1 MSERKAK
8 PRQVDVR
15 EEHDVWLAVGA
26 VVAAARELEIVEA
39 DRVRLET
46 VISEMAHNVLLHGGG
61 GFIVVES
68 ANEPGRCGLR
78 IRAQD
83 EGPGIRDISLAL
95 QDGYT
100 TSDTLGIGMGVTFR
114 LMDDVA
120 IRSYPEWGTIV
131 IVTKWLGNGSAESTE
146 QDAKEHKTATRKQF
160 A

>member
-1 MSERKAK
+1 MNEKKAK
-8 PRQVDVR
+8 PRQIEVR
-15 EEHDVWLAVGA
+15 AEHDVWLAVGA
-26 VVAAARELEIVEA
+26 VIAAAQELEIAET

-46 VISEMAHNVLLHGGG
+46 VISELAHNVFLHGGG
-61 GFIVVES
+61 GSIRVES
-68 ANEPGRCGLR
+68 ANELGRYGLR

-83 EGPGIRDISLAL
+83 AGPGIPDVSLAL

-131 IVTKWLGNGSAESTE
+131 IVTKWLDNGCTRSPDR
-146 QDAKEHKTATRKQF
+146 DAQELEAASRKQL